1 MSVIRSRILGLGSA
15 LPSKVITND
24 DLAKTVSTTHD
35 WIVKRTGITQ
45 RHVAGEG
52 EKTSDLALRA
62 AQKALQQAKVNVDE
76 VDAVILATT
85 TPDEIFP
92 STATRV
98 QALLGMKRGFAFDVQ
113 AVCSGFLYALSTADM
128 FIRSGKV
135 KTALVIGAE
144 TMSRIVDWTDRGTCV
159 LFGDGAGAA
168 VVRAEKGEGKLTDR
182 GILDSHLFSDGNMRD
197 LLYAETGGKIKME
210 GREVFRHAV
219 DEMANVVGT
228 ILNANSLKPSDMA
241 WLVPH
246 QANRRIIEAT
256 AEKLELPMD
265 KVVVTVDKHGNTS
278 AASIPLAL
286 TEAQNRFKPGDLI
299 VLEALGGGF
308 TWGAVL
314 LRW

>member
-1 MSVIRSRILGLGSA
+1 MSVFRSRIAGLGSA
-15 LPSKVITND
+15 LPQKVLTNA
-24 DLAKTVSTTHD
+24 DLAKTVDTSHD

-45 RHVAGEG
+45 RYVAGEN

-62 AQKALQQAKVNVDE
+62 AQKALEHAKVKVEE

-85 TPDEIFP
+85 TPDETFP

-98 QALLGMKRGFAFDVQ
+98 QAQLGMKRGFAFDIQ
-113 AVCSGFLYALSTADM
+113 AVCSGFLYALSTADQ

-135 KTALVIGAE
+135 KTVLVIGAE

-159 LFGDGAGAA
+159 LFGDGAGA
-168 VVRAEKGEGKLTDR
+168 VVLRAETSEGKPTDR
-182 GILDSHLFSDGNMRD
+182 GILDSQLFSDGNMHD
-197 LLYAETGGKIKME
+197 LLYAPLGGKIKME

-219 DEMANVVGT
+219 DEMSNVVNS
-228 ILNANSLKPSDMA
+228 ILNANHLKASDLA

-256 AEKLELPMD
+256 AEKLEMPMD
-265 KVVVTVDKHGNTS
+265 KVVLTVDKHGNTS

-286 TEAQNRFKPGDLI
+286 AEAHSRFKPGDLI